1 MEQSEEWRPV
11 VGLEESHEVS
21 NLGRVR
27 RKRDGYIYKQ
37 FVNERTQSSV
47 VVYIKNKK
55 GSQSARSVPRMMAM
69 AFIGMPEGNH
79 QVVYHRDGNRF
90 NNRLDNLYWTENGSN
105 MRTEEVCRKR
115 AERLRSDE
123 VRANMSRIRKAQCA
137 TPVWRARMKTLSN
150 KANMVHARKIICM
163 ETGVIYP
170 SIKTAAESVGRHPMV
185 VQHSLARAERNTST
199 CVSRGGEPVFHFRY
213 YNPEEWKPKE
223 RIWRPVPVSEVCDK
237 YEVSNLGEVRRT
249 KDRML
254 LTNSSDSKNRYIFVS
269 LYLGRKTRQYRVSHL
284 VADAFLPRQ
293 YGLPFV
299 SHRDG
304 DIRNNCVTNLVR
316 SNGSIACNAPFGKA
330 NRLAGCRHARSVLCI
345 ETGVIYASMAAAARA
360 VGSTIATVKCS
371 CDKREAGTAAYWK
384 KKHRGKPVHHFRYA
398 DQ

>member
-90 NNRLDNLYWTENGSN
+90 NNRLDNLYWTEKGSN
-105 MRTEEVCRKR
+105 MRTEEVCRRR

-137 TPVWRARMKTLSN
+137 TPVWRAHMKALSN

-170 SIKTAAESVGRHPMV
+170 SIKAAADSVGRHPMV

-213 YNPEEWKPKE
+213 YNPEDWRPKE
-223 RIWRPVPVSEVCDK
+223 RIWKPVPVPGMEDK

-249 KDRML
+249 KDQRML
-254 LTNSSDSKNRYIFVS
+254 KNSWDKGNRTMHVTFYVNKKVR
-269 LYLGRKTRQYRVSHL
+269 GYRIAKL
-284 VADAFLPRQ
+284 VADAFLPKQ
-293 YGLPFV
+293 YGMDRIG
-299 SHRDG
+299 HRDG
-304 DIRNNCVTNLVR
+304 DLRNDCVTNLFRTNKQDQWR
-316 SNGSIACNAPFGKA
+316 SPMTKA
-330 NRLAGCRHARSVLCI
+330 HYAGGPKRCAVICI
-345 ETGVIYASMAAAARA
+345 ETNVFYKSIADAAKATNMARSAVAYSCKKQASN
-360 VGSTIATVKCS
+360 TVCFL
-371 CDKREAGTAAYWK
+371 RHENG
-384 KKHRGKPVHHFRYA
+384 GKPVYHFRYA